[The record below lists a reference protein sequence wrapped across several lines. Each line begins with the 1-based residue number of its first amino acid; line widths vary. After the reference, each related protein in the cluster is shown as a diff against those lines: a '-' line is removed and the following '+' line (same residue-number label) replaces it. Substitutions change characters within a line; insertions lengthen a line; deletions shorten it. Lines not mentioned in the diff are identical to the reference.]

1 MFLTKKVLTTG
12 YVMKKFHRV
21 HYWSDYNQ
29 SLVQRGSINL
39 WIDEAVV
46 DPWFEPRFK
55 QQKVLYNLFLIE
67 GV

>member
-1 MFLTKKVLTTG
+1 
-12 YVMKKFHRV
+12 MKKSHRV
-21 HYWSDYNQ
+21 HYWSDYSQ